1 MVYRSEGV
9 EKAEG
14 LRQKT
19 GDRRRL
25 EGWRFSKKSRS
36 EGFEDSRG
44 QVEEYRGLEG
54 WRVGGLATHLHFH
67 TFKLFREK
75 RDSYTSN
82 LLTLQPSAFL
92 HIQTSKLLQNGVI
105 CFQS

>member
-25 EGWRFSKKSRS
+25 EGWR
-36 EGFEDSRG
+36 
-44 QVEEYRGLEG
+44 
-54 WRVGGLATHLHFH
+54 VGYP
-67 TFKLFREK
+67 
-75 RDSYTSN
+75 S
-82 LLTLQPSAFL
+82 TLPY
-92 HIQTSKLLQNGVI
+92 I
-105 CFQS
+105 